1 MCGLTTVPTPARYLL
16 LDNNTLNGTIP
27 RNFGQLTALQA
38 LSVANNK
45 LVGGIAGL
53 AMVMLIWPLIGAVKS
68 WFQPSDA

>member
-45 LVGGIAGL
+45 LVGGIPDGLTNLTGTLTYAG
-53 AMVMLIWPLIGAVKS
+53 
-68 WFQPSDA
+68 Q